1 MRLTMQGS
9 HRAGPEAT
17 DAVEERCNVGLV
29 SRNSKNWPS

>member
-17 DAVEERCNVGLV
+17 EAVEERCDVGLV
-29 SRNSKNWPS
+29 FRNSKNWPS